1 MRLLAALLLGSLC
14 AFGLARL
21 APGDPALL
29 ALLEANQATDPAALG
44 RLRAAFGLGGF
55 WPGQYLRWVSGALV
69 GDFGVSWRGGGAVGP
84 ELARR
89 LAVSLALGG
98 AALLL
103 AAALAM
109 PLSRHACARPGG
121 ATDRGIDAVALLTQS
136 IPSFWLGAVLLWW
149 LAVWLGWSG
158 LVGGGPVERAALP
171 CLLLALAALGPLAA
185 VLRTSWRATAASPHL
200 RAALARGASP
210 GRALAGQGRRQ
221 ALAALA
227 AAIAAEA
234 AFAAGGAAVLESLF
248 GVAGIGAWAVDA
260 ARARDW
266 PVLQAVLFAAILWCA
281 LVQAAAGWAR
291 RRLDPRPAAL

>member
-1 MRLLAALLLGSLC
+1 
-14 AFGLARL
+14 
-21 APGDPALL
+21 
-29 ALLEANQATDPAALG
+29 
-44 RLRAAFGLGGF
+44 
-55 WPGQYLRWVSGALV
+55 
-69 GDFGVSWRGGGAVGP
+69 
-84 ELARR
+84 
-89 LAVSLALGG
+89 
-98 AALLL
+98 
-103 AAALAM
+103 
-109 PLSRHACARPGG
+109 
-121 ATDRGIDAVALLTQS
+121 
-136 IPSFWLGAVLLWW
+136 AVLLWW

-200 RAALARGASP
+200 RAALARGALP

-248 GVAGIGAWAVDA
+248 SVAGIGAWAVDA

-291 RRLDPRPAAL
+291 RRLDPRPVAL